1 MNKDKKIGINEA
13 ERFSRAFPIFCIT
26 SLIENLEDTYIRDL
40 VLKYK
45 PEFVRLN
52 VKQRDMV
59 VRFLE
64 QELIK

>member
-1 MNKDKKIGINEA
+1 MLEILSCNNADEKIVIDQE
-13 ERFSRAFPIFCIT
+13 
-26 SLIENLEDTYIRDL
+26 IRDL

-45 PEFVRLN
+45 PEFAGLN
-52 VKQRDMV
+52 VKQRDIV